1 MGSSTVVATVLPEW
15 QNTNNI
21 AWMWHCYRYCIFWIQ
36 SRTGGE
42 KDSNGNAAN
51 NQHCLCSFFEKGSH
65 IIPTTWTHCRSQ
77 LSAPKHTWDCLPNNW
92 NYILIEFDFSACSFH
107 LSISPIALKS
117 PESSLKQMQHHK
129 LNPLSVCGLCIY
141 SRFQVFGA
149 RLLSNQ
155 SWI

>member
-21 AWMWHCYRYCIFWIQ
+21 AWMLHCYRYCIFLIQ

-42 KDSNGNAAN
+42 KDSNGNAA
-51 NQHCLCSFFEKGSH
+51 LPLFFFWKGKSH
-65 IIPTTWTHCRSQ
+65 NPNSLNTLQKPAQRAQTHM
-77 LSAPKHTWDCLPNNW
+77 DCLPNNW

-107 LSISPIALKS
+107 LSISPIALKP

>member
-15 QNTNNI
+15 QNTNHI
-21 AWMWHCYRYCIFWIQ
+21 AWMLHCYRYCIFLIQ
-36 SRTGGE
+36 SRTRGE

-51 NQHCLCSFFEKGSH
+51 NQHCLCSFLKGKSH
-65 IIPTTWTHCRSQ
+65 NPNSLNTLQKPAQRAQTHM
-77 LSAPKHTWDCLPNNW
+77 DCLPNNW

-129 LNPLSVCGLCIY
+129 LNPRLFVCGLCIY

-155 SWI
+155 RWI

>member
-21 AWMWHCYRYCIFWIQ
+21 AWMLHCYRYCIFFR
-36 SRTGGE
+36 SSPELVG
-42 KDSNGNAAN
+42 KKAAMGM
-51 NQHCLCSFFEKGSH
+51 Q
-65 IIPTTWTHCRSQ
+65 PTTSIAFVFFWKGKSHNPNSLNTLQKPAQRAQTHM
-77 LSAPKHTWDCLPNNW
+77 DCLPNNW

-107 LSISPIALKS
+107 LSISPIALKP

>member
-21 AWMWHCYRYCIFWIQ
+21 AWMLHCHCIFLIQ
-36 SRTGGE
+36 SRTGGKKQQCE
-42 KDSNGNAAN
+42 
-51 NQHCLCSFFEKGSH
+51 CSQQPALPLFFFWKGKSH
-65 IIPTTWTHCRSQ
+65 NPNSLNTLQKPAQRAQTHM
-77 LSAPKHTWDCLPNNW
+77 DCLPNNW
-92 NYILIEFDFSACSFH
+92 NYILIEFDFSAGSFH
-107 LSISPIALKS
+107 LSISPIALKP